1 VLIPLAGPANRQG
14 RIAADNALG
23 RNETFKGVVGTS
35 VVKVFDM
42 VAASTGDNE
51 KFLKKIGRPYLRSFT
66 HSYHH
71 ASYYPGAKR
80 MAIKLLFSPGEGR
93 ILGAQVV
100 GAKGADKRIDVL
112 STSIRAGMTVE
123 DLQDLDLAYSPQ
135 FGSAKDPVNMAGY
148 VASNILKKDV
158 EVVHWD
164 EIDPLGKDG
173 YVLLDVRSAPE
184 VKETGVI
191 RDAKHIY
198 IDELRDRLG
207 ELERDKTYI
216 AYCTVS
222 MRGYLAYRILVQNG
236 YKAKILSGGFKTW
249 APVERAMGYRRKGS
263 GS

>member
-1 VLIPLAGPANRQG
+1 
-14 RIAADNALG
+14 
-23 RNETFKGVVGTS
+23 
-35 VVKVFDM
+35 
-42 VAASTGDNE
+42 
-51 KFLKKIGRPYLRSFT
+51 
-66 HSYHH
+66 
-71 ASYYPGAKR
+71 

-164 EIDPLGKDG
+164 EIDPLGKDDH
-173 YVLLDVRSAPE
+173 VLLDVRSAPE

-191 RDAKHIY
+191 
-198 IDELRDRLG
+198 
-207 ELERDKTYI
+207 
-216 AYCTVS
+216 
-222 MRGYLAYRILVQNG
+222 
-236 YKAKILSGGFKTW
+236 
-249 APVERAMGYRRKGS
+249 
-263 GS
+263 